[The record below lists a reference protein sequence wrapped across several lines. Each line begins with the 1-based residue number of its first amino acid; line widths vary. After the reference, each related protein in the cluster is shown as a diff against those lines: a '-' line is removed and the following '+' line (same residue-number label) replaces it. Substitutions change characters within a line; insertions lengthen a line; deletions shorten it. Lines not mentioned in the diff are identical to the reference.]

1 MTFAEKLMR
10 LRKREGLSQ
19 EALAEALG
27 VSRQAVS
34 RWEQGTAL
42 PDAAKLLP
50 CARLFHV
57 SVEWLLDESQAWEDR
72 TDTATKAAKETEP
85 AAQRDWIWYLAGGIV
100 TGVGVLGMVVMGIL
114 SSVYP
119 VVLMESPA
127 GVSWTRVYTG
137 VIAFLKEYD
146 VEWLFALW
154 AAAALA
160 GLWLLAQ
167 PVLRRERFSVPV
179 FCLYAAGTA
188 AAVYGFGQTA
198 WWVQQ
203 GKSGDLLLMAASGG
217 SSFLRGAAVS
227 GNAKGS
233 RRGRRR
239 LGRAAVLLYTAAQGI
254 VCLLTAEAGI
264 GLVGLVLHIGV
275 YAICAST
282 LRAGT
287 AS

>member
-1 MTFAEKLMR
+1 MCRWSGCWTRVKL
-10 LRKREGLSQ
+10 G
-19 EALAEALG
+19 
-27 VSRQAVS
+27 
-34 RWEQGTAL
+34 
-42 PDAAKLLP
+42 
-50 CARLFHV
+50 
-57 SVEWLLDESQAWEDR
+57 EDR

-167 PVLRRERFSVPV
+167 PVLRAGAVFRSRF
-179 FCLYAAGTA
+179 
-188 AAVYGFGQTA
+188 
-198 WWVQQ
+198 
-203 GKSGDLLLMAASGG
+203 LLW
-217 SSFLRGAAVS
+217 
-227 GNAKGS
+227 
-233 RRGRRR
+233 
-239 LGRAAVLLYTAAQGI
+239 
-254 VCLLTAEAGI
+254 
-264 GLVGLVLHIGV
+264 
-275 YAICAST
+275 
-282 LRAGT
+282 
-287 AS
+287 